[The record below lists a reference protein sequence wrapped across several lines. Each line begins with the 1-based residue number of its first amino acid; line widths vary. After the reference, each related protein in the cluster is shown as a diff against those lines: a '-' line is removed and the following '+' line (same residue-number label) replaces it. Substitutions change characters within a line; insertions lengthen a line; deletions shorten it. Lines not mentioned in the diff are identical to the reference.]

1 MSDKLQFVDWFGS
14 DKLKLTGQLFPTFDA
29 TVALHQNVLPV
40 PKELWWEK
48 RMMGNRG
55 MGKG

>member
-29 TVALHQNVLPV
+29 TVALTSSKCPTCSERALV
-40 PKELWWEK
+40 
-48 RMMGNRG
+48 
-55 MGKG
+55 GKANDGE